1 MEPVAAIIPENSG
14 LRPLGS
20 ASLDVT
26 LDMILHNYCRTG
38 HLDGAT
44 EILRQALHARL
55 REAEVKDSDARLL
68 EVNLIGSLAS
78 WIEFCIEERENG
90 QNRVPDFARSL
101 RHIFISHCR
110 KHEVE
115 PKVAVEMAIEL
126 ATAIIDLALAF
137 QRHLG
142 IEAQENA
149 D

>member
-1 MEPVAAIIPENSG
+1 MEPAAVITPEQATP
-14 LRPLGS
+14 RPLGS

-26 LDMILHNYCRTG
+26 FDMILHNYRRTG

-44 EILRQALHARL
+44 EILRQALHSRL
-55 REAEVKDSDARLL
+55 READINDVDARLL
-68 EVNLIGSLAS
+68 EVNLVGSLAS
-78 WIEFCIEERENG
+78 WIEFCIEQREQG

-110 KHEVE
+110 KHDVD
-115 PKVAVEMAIEL
+115 PKLAVGMAIEL

-142 IEAQENA
+142 IKGQGQ
-149 D
+149 